1 MFGAKSSPS
10 CANFCLRQTALE
22 FAHLY
27 DPTILEIV
35 RNNFYVDD
43 CLLSV
48 SSVEEAISAQRSL
61 CELLRRRGFHL
72 RKWLSNNEQ
81 VIKAIPDSER
91 ARLVNN
97 YSFDVS
103 SHERVLGV
111 NWDIKEDQFT
121 FFINLPHNPFTK
133 RGLLS
138 TIASLYD
145 PLGFVS
151 PVVLEA
157 KVFLQ
162 GLTRRKAGWDEEIT
176 SSESERWSN
185 WLSLLSRLNEV
196 SVPRCFKTQEL
207 AKLKNAE
214 IHNFSDAS
222 SFAYGVC
229 SYLRLIDENGNV
241 ACSFLIGKSR
251 VSPIK
256 AISIPRLELTAAVL
270 AVRLNEKMQ
279 RELNLESYTSIF
291 WCRWIKEFLFNLS
304 RRRKWS
310 QKNRKLQLIDIVLIV
325 EDMQQR
331 SKWVL
336 GRVVK
341 TFPDKSGVVRTVSV
355 KTLSSVITRPITK
368 L

>member
-1 MFGAKSSPS
+1 MLVHIFGAKSLPS
-10 CANFCLRQTALE
+10 CANFCLRQTALD

-27 DPTILEIV
+27 DSTILEIV

-43 CLLSV
+43 CLFSV

-97 YSFDVS
+97 YSSDVS
-103 SHERVLGV
+103 SHERILGV
-111 NWDIKEDQFT
+111 NWDTKEDQFT
-121 FFINLPHNPFTK
+121 FFINLPHKPFTK
-133 RGLLS
+133 RSVLS

-151 PVVLEA
+151 QVVLEA

-196 SVPRCFKTQEL
+196 SVSRCFKTQEL
-207 AKLKNAE
+207 TKLKNAE

-222 SFAYGVC
+222 SFAYGAC
-229 SYLRLIDENGNV
+229 SYLRLIDENDNV

-256 AISIPRLELTAAVL
+256 AISILRLEMTAAVL
-270 AVRLNEKMQ
+270 AVRLNEQMQ
-279 RELNLESYTSIF
+279 
-291 WCRWIKEFLFNLS
+291 
-304 RRRKWS
+304 
-310 QKNRKLQLIDIVLIV
+310 
-325 EDMQQR
+325 
-331 SKWVL
+331 
-336 GRVVK
+336 
-341 TFPDKSGVVRTVSV
+341 KS
-355 KTLSSVITRPITK
+355 
-368 L
+368 